1 MPKKDRGDMFARL
14 RPGPKRPAAA
24 SREVVMGLDKIERGT
39 SLLAAG
45 LALVLAL
52 ISAPRLFKN
61 TIITSTATPSKSHT
75 CTKGY
80 HLAKAVCEKLITTHP
95 SYWLPQF
102 LLILVVGFGL
112 AGFAYFRRR
121 VGVIVLSLL
130 LGLALGRVGLIFL
143 IFGGWLII
151 RAFRLQRYGDAT
163 FAGSGAKAR
172 EVSKARREAKREGRT
187 YKTPDKTVAS
197 LPKPPAESKR
207 YTPKKPPRRKR

>member
-1 MPKKDRGDMFARL
+1 MFARL
-14 RPGPKRPAAA
+14 RPGPKRAAA
-24 SREVVMGLDKIERGT
+24 APREVVMGLDKIERG
-39 SLLAAG
+39 SALIAAG

-61 TIITSTATPSKSHT
+61 TIITATATPSKTNT

-80 HLAKAVCEKLITTHP
+80 LLVKSVCDKHIITHP

-112 AGFAYFRRR
+112 AAFAHFRRR

-163 FAGSGAKAR
+163 FAGSGARAR
-172 EVSKARREAKREGRT
+172 EVSKARREAKKEGRT
-187 YKTPDKTVAS
+187 YNSPDTIIAP
-197 LPKPPAESKR
+197 LPKPPTESKR